1 METRRK
7 VAKKRER
14 SENWLSE
21 DKNLLMKLVRERV
34 AVIENKNTDTNTNS
48 KKQAAWADLL
58 NSFNSMC
65 KGSKRFLPQLKSQW
79 GIIKMHEKQ
88 LKSLERKQIIATGG
102 GPPPQQDPLKIED
115 TSTWLSDEF
124 VIDTNEFDSDQI
136 NQVKVGRL
144 SPDEHQEVHQED
156 GITQEVPPTNHEMSK
171 INQENEDKVLPITN
185 ETDQRKKEKE
195 NKVVSSLTNRLRKK
209 KTGKNENEYK
219 TSTAANAI
227 ARVEIDCRRELHSAQ
242 MANEKR
248 IARNLDLKEML
259 LQKKIEY
266 YEKKYKML

>member
-136 NQVKVGRL
+136 NQFQVKVGRL

-171 INQENEDKVLPITN
+171 INQENED
-185 ETDQRKKEKE
+185 
-195 NKVVSSLTNRLRKK
+195 
-209 KTGKNENEYK
+209 K

>member
-136 NQVKVGRL
+136 NQFQVKVGRL

-171 INQENEDKVLPITN
+171 INQENED
-185 ETDQRKKEKE
+185 
-195 NKVVSSLTNRLRKK
+195 KVVSSLTNRLRKK